1 MPRRRRNRWTDP
13 EIAWRGDA
21 IAMLLGA
28 LAGIATQGYVNAQAA
43 DSPGP
48 QTDAVAVQQISHGSG
63 RSRQA
68 WSTDATAADV
78 EAHGWIRSI

>member
-28 LAGIATQGYVNAQAA
+28 LAGIATQGYVNAQAPE
-43 DSPGP
+43 SPGP
-48 QTDAVAVQQISHGSG
+48 QTDVIAVQHVPHGSAT
-63 RSRQA
+63 SRQA
-68 WSTDATAADV
+68 WSADATAADA